1 MNKKIN
7 QRGYSIIEVM
17 LAIAIFAMFAGVF
30 VSAFVQGQQSTALAG
45 KKTRATI
52 LAEEGLEA
60 VRSIRNNGFNGL
72 AEGQYGL
79 EISNGQWSLEPSP
92 ENINGFTRVITIE
105 NLTEDHKLITS
116 DISWQ
121 EESDRKSSLSLA
133 TVLGNWQGD
142 TGPALTCSAYCQT
155 QSYDYGICRKNSR
168 ECNINGENNE
178 TDGDQY
184 CAQPPN
190 NSCCCG
196 IDSGDEI
203 SSCSDYCRDLG
214 YDAGSCRPNSRQC
227 DRYGET
233 YESGG
238 DQYCRKSCCCSD

>member
-1 MNKKIN
+1 MNNKTQPN
-7 QRGYSIIEVM
+7 GYSIVEVM

-60 VRSIRNNGFNGL
+60 VRSIRNNGFDDL
-72 AEGQYGL
+72 TEGQYGL
-79 EISNGQWSLEPSP
+79 GTSSGQWSLEPSP
-92 ENINGFTRVITIE
+92 ENINGFTRIITIE
-105 NLTEDHKLITS
+105 NLTENHKLITS

-142 TGPALTCSAYCQT
+142 TGPALTCSAYCQA
-155 QSYDYGICRKNSR
+155 QDYDYGLCRKNEG
-168 ECNINGENNE
+168 ECSANGESNE

-184 CAQPPN
+184 CTQPPAT
-190 NSCCCG
+190 SCCCG
-196 IDSGDEI
+196 IDSGGGI
-203 SSCSDYCRDLG
+203 NTCSDYCRDLG
-214 YDAGSCRPNSRQC
+214 YSTGACRQNSRQC
-227 DRYGET
+227 DKNGET

-238 DQYCRKSCCCSD
+238 DQYCSKSCCCSH